1 MNQLEIICMGE
12 LNSLNASTR
21 LVALDYVLLA
31 DDREVRLV
39 CQQTQH
45 DQISVG
51 AVEAVSCIWVVVGS
65 ATKVADVVK
74 HLVLALTWH
83 SSVGEH
89 TRLQVLVKWV
99 CIQLE
104 LHKEVQL
111 LA

>member
-51 AVEAVSCIWVVVGS
+51 AVEAVSCIGVVVGP
-65 ATKVADVVK
+65 AT
-74 HLVLALTWH
+74 
-83 SSVGEH
+83 
-89 TRLQVLVKWV
+89 
-99 CIQLE
+99 
-104 LHKEVQL
+104 
-111 LA
+111 

>member
-21 LVALDYVLLA
+21 LVALDYMLLA

-39 CQQTQH
+39 RQQAQH

-65 ATKVADVVK
+65 ATKVADVVE

>member
-1 MNQLEIICMGE
+1 MNKLEVVRMGE

-21 LVALDYVLLA
+21 LVALDYMLLA

-39 CQQTQH
+39 RQQAQH

-51 AVEAVSCIWVVVGS
+51 AVEAVSCIGIVVGF
-65 ATKVADVVK
+65 ATKVADVVE

>member
-1 MNQLEIICMGE
+1 MGE

-65 ATKVADVVK
+65 ATKVADVVE

-89 TRLQVLVKWV
+89 ARLQVLVKWV
-99 CIQLE
+99 SIQLK